1 MACQT
6 KAGTAQFVNYLE
18 KRYEVKITQEDWHAV
33 RTLAEVEKGSTLRRS
48 KLTPSE
54 TERLIRNL
62 SIGDDSESIA
72 SLQKALEKERPT
84 EGTARALYYLHNYGV
99 ADTLERIRNGRKSV
113 GKTGSYGVKVLVSE
127 NGTARE
133 YVFNVNSAEDAG
145 NLVKSVTGLVSYEV
159 AETQDDGSMK
169 VMDPT
174 DAMRF
179 VEHGWANYKDLHAVI
194 PDRVSYAVQVR
205 VRDGNHGELA
215 LNYQARTPA
224 DVQKIVDE
232 AGGGLVELTVA
243 EERTG
248 HTLANPDQTKT
259 EYVTLSDEA
268 VKDLL
273 ENID

>member
-1 MACQT
+1 MACHT

-48 KLTPSE
+48 KLTESE
-54 TERLIRNL
+54 TEKLIRNL
-62 SIGDDSESIA
+62 SIGDDTESIK
-72 SLQKALEKERPT
+72 SLKDSLNGERPT
-84 EGTARALYYLHNYGV
+84 EGTARALYYLRNYGV
-99 ADTLERIRNGRKSV
+99 SETLDRIRSGRKSE
-113 GKTGSYGVKVLVSE
+113 GKIGSYGVKVVVSE
-127 NGTARE
+127 NGAARE

-145 NLVKSVTGLVSYEV
+145 HLVKSVKGMVTYEV
-159 AETQDDGSMK
+159 SETREDGTNT

-179 VEHGWANYKDLHAVI
+179 IEHGWANYKDLHAVI
-194 PDRVSYAVQVR
+194 PDRVSYAVQIR
-205 VRDGNHGELA
+205 VRDGQHGELA

-232 AGGGLVELTVA
+232 AGNGLVELTVA

-259 EYVTLSDEA
+259 EYVTLSDDA

-273 ENID
+273 DNSD

>member
-54 TERLIRNL
+54 TEKLIRNL
-62 SIGDDSESIA
+62 SIGDDSESI
-72 SLQKALEKERPT
+72 STLKSALGEERPT

-99 ADTLERIRNGRKSV
+99 SDTLDRIRSGRKSA
-113 GKTGSYGVKVLVSE
+113 GKIGSYGVKIMVAE
-127 NGTARE
+127 NGTPRE

-145 NLVKSVTGLVSYEV
+145 NLVKSVNGIVTYEI
-159 AETQDDGSMK
+159 AETQEDGSMK
-169 VMDPT
+169 VMDQT
-174 DAMRF
+174 DAMHF
-179 VEHGWANYKDLHAVI
+179 IEHGWANYKDLHAVI
-194 PDRVSYAVQVR
+194 PDRVSYAVQIR
-205 VRDGNHGELA
+205 VRDGQHGELA

-232 AGGGLVELTVA
+232 AGSGLVELTVA

-259 EYVTLSDEA
+259 EYVTLSDDA
-268 VKDLL
+268 VKDLF
-273 ENID
+273 ESSD